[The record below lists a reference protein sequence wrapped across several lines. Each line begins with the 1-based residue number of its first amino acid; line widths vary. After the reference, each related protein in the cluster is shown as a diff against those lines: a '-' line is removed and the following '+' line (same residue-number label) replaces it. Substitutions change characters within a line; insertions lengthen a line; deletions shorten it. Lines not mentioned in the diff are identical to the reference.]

1 MTEYFYNEYDTN
13 KKTKKKAILHISGLN
28 STPVYPLSY
37 NYARAILIFHK
48 PWEGGRKDSLKN
60 KQHVLHEC
68 THFLKSKRCP
78 TTIKQAY
85 TRAKIRYESG
95 IDFFQDN
102 KKDDD
107 TNHLS
112 NDHIDEELQMLI
124 EYSNSFQRKFKDN
137 SEIDRFKYDIGVN
150 YDWCKFNIENG
161 GDTWLLEEIE
171 KHNNWN
177 QDTLLDNGEAL
188 KESEILNLPTK
199 QDGSKYNMKD
209 LKGNQ
214 QAIVCTVIQH
224 LTKWIDYANGKNNSY
239 QPLRMTVLG
248 KAGTGKSY
256 VINTVVTEIR
266 NLTKQNNSVVVV
278 APMGTSAYNIDGQT
292 IHQQFGISTNN
303 STEMTAKTRER
314 LKYELKHLVVLI
326 IDEQSMVD
334 SKSLRQTEK
343 ISEKLLMVV

>member
-1 MTEYFYNEYDTN
+1 
-13 KKTKKKAILHISGLN
+13 
-28 STPVYPLSY
+28 
-37 NYARAILIFHK
+37 
-48 PWEGGRKDSLKN
+48 
-60 KQHVLHEC
+60 
-68 THFLKSKRCP
+68 
-78 TTIKQAY
+78 
-85 TRAKIRYESG
+85 
-95 IDFFQDN
+95 
-102 KKDDD
+102 
-107 TNHLS
+107 
-112 NDHIDEELQMLI
+112 MLI

-177 QDTLLDNGEAL
+177 QDTLLDNGETL
-188 KESEILNLPTK
+188 KQSEILNLPTK

-266 NLTKQNNSVVVV
+266 NLTK
-278 APMGTSAYNIDGQT
+278 
-292 IHQQFGISTNN
+292 
-303 STEMTAKTRER
+303 K
-314 LKYELKHLVVLI
+314 I
-326 IDEQSMVD
+326 I
-334 SKSLRQTEK
+334 
-343 ISEKLLMVV
+343 LLL